1 MMKTKATN
9 MGKVGQNSPVGA
21 TVGDTSRQRVGGQ
34 MPSTEALPT
43 MADQFPWL
51 TAQGNV
57 QMPNPQDSATLPIF
71 SPTTGNTDTGVG
83 HSGDLG
89 GAGA

>member
-1 MMKTKATN
+1 MKTKAN

-21 TVGDTSRQRVGGQ
+21 TVGDTSRTRVGGQ
-34 MPSTEALPT
+34 MPGTAALPT

-51 TAQGNV
+51 TATAAASSATDAA
-57 QMPNPQDSATLPIF
+57 QDTQTLPIF
-71 SPTTGNTDTGVG
+71 SPTAGNTDAGVG

>member
-1 MMKTKATN
+1 MMKSKATP
-9 MGKVGQNSPVGA
+9 MGKVGQNHPVGA
-21 TVGDTSRQRVGGQ
+21 VISDTSRQRVGGQ

-51 TAQGNV
+51 TAQGSV

-71 SPTTGNTDTGVG
+71 SPAAGNTDTGVA

-89 GAGA
+89 GAGT

>member
-1 MMKTKATN
+1 MMKSKATN

-51 TAQGNV
+51 TAQAGA
-57 QMPNPQDSATLPIF
+57 QMPNPQDTATLPIF
-71 SPTTGNTDTGVG
+71 SPAAGNTDTGVA